1 MGSETTTA
9 KTTGR
14 FWTRGELTAFVDTH
28 ALAWELTTA
37 VLTAVYVVLAFLQD
51 QGSSGPIAVVVLVLA
66 GLFAVEFFARLYDSP
81 SRIAYF
87 RKHWLDIVTCIPV
100 AGWFRALR
108 LLRLLAFLRLGA
120 AVRAFGV
127 GAAASERLYGGS
139 IPWVVAPTLVLV
151 WVGASYGYY
160 ELEAGV
166 NPHIQNFTDAL
177 YFAFVTASTVGYGDV
192 TPVTP
197 AGKVLTGAL
206 IFVGIG
212 LLGFASAQVT
222 TKLLPQQNSLADLK
236 AAVDHQSRMVQQ
248 LALRVEAMG
257 AMLEQ
262 TQRTGSH
269 DRDATYQPSRV
280 E

>member
-1 MGSETTTA
+1 MGSEETA
-9 KTTGR
+9 ISAKGQL
-14 FWTRGELTAFVDTH
+14 WTRGALTSFVEHH

-37 VLTAVYVVLAFLQD
+37 ILTAVYVVLAFLQD
-51 QGSSGPIAVVVLVLA
+51 QGSSGPVTVGVLTLA
-66 GLFAVEFFARLYDSP
+66 GIFAVEFFARLYDSP
-81 SRIAYF
+81 SRMAYF
-87 RKHWLDIVTCIPV
+87 RRHWLDIVTCIPV

-108 LLRLLAFLRLGA
+108 FLRLLGFLRLGA

-127 GAAASERLYGGS
+127 GATASERLYGGS
-139 IPWVVAPTLVLV
+139 ILWVLAPILLVV
-151 WVGASYGYY
+151 WVGAAYGYY

-166 NPHIQNFTDAL
+166 NPHIQTFTDAL

-222 TKLLPQQNSLADLK
+222 TKLLPQQNDISDLK
-236 AAVDHQSRMVQQ
+236 AAVDHQNQVLQQ
-248 LALRVEAMG
+248 LASRVEAIG
-257 AMLEQ
+257 TMLEQ
-262 TQRTGSH
+262 SQ
-269 DRDATYQPSRV
+269 QPTALGARSDGDTHP
-280 E
+280 